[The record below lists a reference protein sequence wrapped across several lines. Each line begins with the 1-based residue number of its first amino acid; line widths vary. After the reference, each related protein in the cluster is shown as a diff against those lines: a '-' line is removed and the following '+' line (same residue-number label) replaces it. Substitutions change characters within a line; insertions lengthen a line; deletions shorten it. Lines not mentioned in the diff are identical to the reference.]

1 MASSNADVFPPTPQ
15 LPNHPDVAPEEDD
28 DLSQQAAWPA
38 VPFTSL
44 SERSLPV
51 GERSPPRLAVNGV
64 SASMPKRFPHEHASR
79 SSTASSASETELRKR
94 DLASSR
100 RLRKSS
106 LNSQLIPLSP
116 DPFGRHPS
124 QVPPLPTGKGAA
136 RQSGAYWDALVV
148 IPAPAPPPTK
158 EGQRKSSV
166 ASISDRTTSSS
177 RFSTDSMHG
186 DGTSAQAQT
195 QKQTTGERS
204 CPSRASRTC
213 GVRARRISSG
223 IWTSRTWTCPRYP
236 PRTPMNGSF
245 SFPSLPS
252 SARPSPNPSPRPS
265 PDPSPRPSH
274 EQAQTHAQLGVP
286 ARRSSQERTQSQMS
300 IQSQVSMQS
309 QMSAQS
315 QLSVPPPMMRTAN
328 NAPII
333 AAKAGPP
340 RTASMDG
347 LHWDQESP
355 YPTRAAPAR
364 APSVTSSAPAAKL
377 AATVDLVDQ
386 SSTLYKYGASGPA
399 TIGEPPQ

>member
-1 MASSNADVFPPTPQ
+1 MSPRRRSTSLIRASQGVMKICLYLSFWCS
-15 LPNHPDVAPEEDD
+15 D
-28 DLSQQAAWPA
+28 DLSQPAWPA

-64 SASMPKRFPHEHASR
+64 SASMPKRFRTSTASR

-94 DLASSR
+94 DLAEQQAAYLLPALSPPGAAYLAMTPS
-100 RLRKSS
+100 LVRKSS

-195 QKQTTGERS
+195 QKQTNRGTLMSVKSIKNLWRKS
-204 CPSRASRTC
+204 QKNL
-213 GVRARRISSG
+213 VRA
-223 IWTSRTWTCPRYP
+223 
-236 PRTPMNGSF
+236 
-245 SFPSLPS
+245 
-252 SARPSPNPSPRPS
+252 
-265 PDPSPRPSH
+265 
-274 EQAQTHAQLGVP
+274 
-286 ARRSSQERTQSQMS
+286 
-300 IQSQVSMQS
+300 
-309 QMSAQS
+309 
-315 QLSVPPPMMRTAN
+315 
-328 NAPII
+328 
-333 AAKAGPP
+333 
-340 RTASMDG
+340 
-347 LHWDQESP
+347 
-355 YPTRAAPAR
+355 
-364 APSVTSSAPAAKL
+364 
-377 AATVDLVDQ
+377 
-386 SSTLYKYGASGPA
+386 
-399 TIGEPPQ
+399 